1 MPKWEPSFVIE
12 NVIICQCRTYNLNFK
27 SYLVVLLNFS
37 FFLFYQCKV
46 TPSCFN
52 IMGKYWPVAVEVIVF
67 LTFFATSL
75 LDIIT
80 QKHIYN
86 TAAKDHANT
95 NKPYFCKTSKNTD
108 CCNSTD
114 IGINM
119 QGSTFTEY
127 WLLYINLASLLVAMP
142 STVLLGIWSETDGR
156 KVVLTV
162 SLLGT
167 VLRVALFIIIL
178 QFQESFYF
186 FVIASLITSTLGYN
200 TSLMAS
206 SMSLIADI
214 TSSGQRT
221 LRIVFLDCAKGFGIG
236 LAYFISGFCFERD
249 WFQYFPWLVLAVS
262 IFNITYVAFFLEESI
277 LTNEAAPICSC
288 NYFVG
293 IYRVFSFDPGNG
305 RRWRLLTF
313 ATALFI
319 SGIVTTGTDNLFILY
334 AQTSLCFTLVWTG
347 YLYGALTLRF
357 IPSLVGVK
365 LFQTITKISN
375 NWLIETGLL
384 SFFAGLV
391 LAAFSNTTRLFFN
404 GKCTATCF
412 SGTNVMI

>member
-1 MPKWEPSFVIE
+1 MTLT
-12 NVIICQCRTYNLNFK
+12 CC
-27 SYLVVLLNFS
+27 
-37 FFLFYQCKV
+37 
-46 TPSCFN
+46 N
-52 IMGKYWPVAVEVIVF
+52 IMGTYWPVAVEVIVF
-67 LTFFATSL
+67 LTFFGNTL
-75 LDIIT
+75 LEIIT

-86 TAAKDHANT
+86 TSAKDHVNT
-95 NKPYFCKTSKNTD
+95 NKLYFCKTSENTN

-119 QGSTFTEY
+119 QSSVKTEY
-127 WLLYINLASLLVAMP
+127 WLLFINLASLLVAMP

-156 KVVLTV
+156 KVVLIV

-167 VLRVALFIIIL
+167 VLRVALFIIVIL
-178 QFQESFYF
+178 FQESFYF
-186 FVIASLITSTLGYN
+186 FVIASLITSTLGYD

-206 SMSLIADI
+206 SMAFIADI
-214 TSSGQRT
+214 TSGGQRT

-236 LAYFISGFCFERD
+236 VAYFVSGFYLEHD
-249 WFQYFPWLVLAVS
+249 WFQHFLWLVLAVS
-262 IFNITYVAFFLEESI
+262 IFSFTYVAFFLEETL

-293 IYRVFSFDPGNG
+293 IYRVFRFDPGNG

-319 SGIVTTGTDNLFILY
+319 GGIVTTGTNNLFILY

-347 YLYGALTLRF
+347 YLHGALTLRF

-365 LFQTITKISN
+365 LLQTITRISN
-375 NWLIETGLL
+375 NWLVEAGLL
-384 SFFAGLV
+384 SFFAGLF
-391 LAAFSNTTRLFFN
+391 LAAFSTTSRLFFN
-404 GKCTATCF
+404 GKCYMTF
-412 SGTNVMI
+412 SGKFSQQR

>member
-1 MPKWEPSFVIE
+1 
-12 NVIICQCRTYNLNFK
+12 
-27 SYLVVLLNFS
+27 
-37 FFLFYQCKV
+37 
-46 TPSCFN
+46 
-52 IMGKYWPVAVEVIVF
+52 MGMYWPVAVEVIAF

-75 LDIIT
+75 LEIIT

-86 TAAKDHANT
+86 TAVKDHANT
-95 NKPYFCKTSKNTD
+95 NKLYFCKTSENTD

-119 QGSTFTEY
+119 QSSTYTEY
-127 WLLYINLASLLVAMP
+127 WLLYINLSSLLVSMP
-142 STVLLGIWSETDGR
+142 STVFLGIWSETDGR

-167 VLRVALFIIIL
+167 LLRVALFIIIL

-186 FVIASLITSTLGYN
+186 FVISSLITSTLGYN

-206 SMSLIADI
+206 SMAFIADI
-214 TSSGQRT
+214 TTSGQRT
-221 LRIVFLDCAKGFGIG
+221 LRIVFLDCARGFGIG
-236 LAYFISGFCFERD
+236 LAYFISGFYFDRD
-249 WFQYFPWLVLAVS
+249 WFQNFLWLVLAVS
-262 IFNITYVAFFLEESI
+262 IFNITYVAFFLEETI
-277 LTNEAAPICSC
+277 LTPEAAPICSC

-293 IYRVFSFDPGNG
+293 IYRMFSFDPGNG

-313 ATALFI
+313 AAALFI
-319 SGIVTTGTDNLFILY
+319 GGIVMTGTNNLLILY
-334 AQTSLCFTLVWTG
+334 AQTSLCLSLVWTG

-365 LFQTITKISN
+365 LPQTISKISN
-375 NWLIETGLL
+375 NWLIEAGLL

-404 GKCTATCF
+404 GKCYMVFRGNIVTD
-412 SGTNVMI
+412 

>member
-1 MPKWEPSFVIE
+1 M
-12 NVIICQCRTYNLNFK
+12 
-27 SYLVVLLNFS
+27 
-37 FFLFYQCKV
+37 
-46 TPSCFN
+46 TPAFCN
-52 IMGKYWPVAVEVIVF
+52 IMGKYWPVAVEVIAF

-95 NKPYFCKTSKNTD
+95 SKLYFCETSKSNTD

-114 IGINM
+114 MSIRM
-119 QGSTFTEY
+119 QGSTFTQH
-127 WLLYINLASLLVAMP
+127 WLLYINLASLLMAIP
-142 STVLLGIWSETDGR
+142 STVLLGIWSEIDGR

-178 QFQESFYF
+178 QFQESIYF
-186 FVIASLITSTLGYN
+186 FVIASLITSTLGYS

-206 SMSLIADI
+206 SMALIADI
-214 TSSGQRT
+214 TSSAQRT
-221 LRIVFLDCAKGFGIG
+221 LRIVFLDSAKGFGIG
-236 LAYFISGFCFERD
+236 FAYFISGFCFERD
-249 WFQYFPWLVLAVS
+249 WFQHFLWLILAIS
-262 IFNITYVAFFLEESI
+262 IFNIMYVALFLEESI
-277 LTNEAAPICSC
+277 LINEAAPICSC
-288 NYFVG
+288 NYFVS
-293 IYRVFSFDPGNG
+293 IYTVFSVDPGNG

-319 SGIVTTGTDNLFILY
+319 GGIVTTGTNNLLILY
-334 AQTSLCFTLVWTG
+334 AQISLCFTLVWTG
-347 YLYGALTLRF
+347 YLYGALTLRI

-365 LFQTITKISN
+365 LFQTITNISN
-375 NWLIETGLL
+375 NWLIEAGLL

-404 GKCTATCF
+404 GKCY
-412 SGTNVMI
+412 MIFRGKLSY